1 MMKKT
6 LQLAYRKSLPVM
18 AGYIVLGIGF
28 GILLKDAGYGL
39 FWSFLMSLTIY
50 AGSMQYVSVS
60 LLTAGASLITVALT
74 ALMVNARH
82 LFYGLSMIG
91 KYKDGGRKKPYLIF
105 SLTDETYSLLC
116 SDEIPEGA
124 DRHGYQF
131 WVSLFNQCYWILGS
145 VLGSLVGTLFPFDTA
160 GIDFSMT
167 ALFVTVFVEQW
178 LTTKNHLPAIIGLA
192 ASVLCLVIF
201 GADNFLLP
209 TMITITVALL
219 LTKKSNS
226 AGGEAH
232 V

>member
-1 MMKKT
+1 MQNTIK
-6 LQLAYRKSLPVM
+6 LAYRKSLPVM
-18 AGYIVLGIGF
+18 AGYVVLGIGF

-50 AGSMQYVSVS
+50 AGSMQYVGVS

-74 ALMVNARH
+74 TLMVNARH
-82 LFYGLSMIG
+82 LFYGLSMIE
-91 KYKDGGRKKPYLIF
+91 KYKGTGKKKPYLIF

-116 SDEIPEGA
+116 SDDIPDGV
-124 DRHGYQF
+124 DRHWYQF
-131 WVSLFNQCYWILGS
+131 FVSLFDQCYWILGS

-178 LTTKNHLPAIIGLA
+178 LTTKNHWPAIIGLA

-209 TMITITVALL
+209 TMITITLALL
-219 LTKKSNS
+219 LMQKRKN
-226 AGGEAH
+226 GE
-232 V
+232 